1 MTYIAVERWSER
13 ARLHCSRRYGRKLVA
28 TLEKIRPPLA
38 STVTPGNG
46 FHLSDSC
53 RIGRRSP
60 IPLPE
65 MSCLLELVESSTSS
79 SSEFS
84 PEADELLR
92 WRTGLVLPWHLATN
106 RSSAISSSRNGTWA
120 TRRVRVIEIWQ
131 KANV

>member
-1 MTYIAVERWSER
+1 MLYGSSGSIFRVFPFSANLTPFCLRW
-13 ARLHCSRRYGRKLVA
+13 LPV
-28 TLEKIRPPLA
+28 
-38 STVTPGNG
+38 
-46 FHLSDSC
+46 
-53 RIGRRSP
+53 GRRSP
-60 IPLPE
+60 IPLPV

-106 RSSAISSSRNGTWA
+106 RSSAISSSRNGTWV
-120 TRRVRVIEIWQ
+120 TRRARVIEIWQ